1 MVRRTQVPVLALLV
15 ALSAC
20 SGADDPERVT
30 STLDCR
36 PPGSG
41 TAVPCSLT
49 LQEPGGFRLTVVS
62 VDCIARETVVTI
74 TSPESVAGDV
84 LTNACEASPGETFDF
99 DDNGQ
104 PFAAGTVIDL
114 VFTSDQFA
122 SPPGIRVTGD
132 YPEWRINFEDGFDID
147 FNDLILTVTA
157 LPAS

>member
-1 MVRRTQVPVLALLV
+1 MARRIQVPILALLI
-15 ALSAC
+15 ALSGC

-30 STLDCR
+30 SSLDCR

-41 TAVPCSLT
+41 TAVPCSLI
-49 LQEPGGFRLTVVS
+49 LEEAGGFRLTVVS

-74 TSPESVAGDV
+74 TAPASVAGDV
-84 LTNACEASPGETFDF
+84 LTNACESSPGEVFNF

-104 PFAAGTVIDL
+104 PFAAGTQIDM

-132 YPEWRINFEDGFDID
+132 YPEWTINFEDGFDAD